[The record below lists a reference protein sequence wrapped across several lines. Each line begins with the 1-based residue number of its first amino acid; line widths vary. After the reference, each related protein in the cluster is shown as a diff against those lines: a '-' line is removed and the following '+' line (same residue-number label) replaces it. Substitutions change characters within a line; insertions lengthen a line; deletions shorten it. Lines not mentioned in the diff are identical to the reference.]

1 MESHTTIGAH
11 LLTES
16 TSEII
21 ESARVI
27 ALTHHERW
35 DGGGYPNGIS
45 GSEIPIEGQIV
56 SVVDA
61 LDALTHTRP
70 YKTSM
75 SYAEAEA
82 RLLADEGTAF
92 APPLARALVR
102 ARTRLQVV
110 MSEGS

>member
-1 MESHTTIGAH
+1 MEGHTTIGAN

-16 TSEII
+16 TSDII

-35 DGGGYPNGIS
+35 DGKGYPNGLS

-56 SVVDA
+56 AVVDA

-70 YKTSM
+70 YKASWR
-75 SYAEAEA
+75 YDEAEA
-82 RLLADEGTAF
+82 KLLRDEDTAF
-92 APPLARALVR
+92 ASELLRALVR
-102 ARTRLQVV
+102 ARGRLRVV
-110 MSEGS
+110 MSEGV